1 MSTVCGLAIMGN
13 MLLLISMFVVALC
26 RLQVVNAECAEGHP
40 CVSSKQCESYKQ
52 DSQKLKQL
60 TKGSSEYNRLI
71 STLK

>member
-1 MSTVCGLAIMGN
+1 MGN
-13 MLLLISMFVVALC
+13 MLLLVPMFLALC

>member
-1 MSTVCGLAIMGN
+1 MGN
-13 MLLLISMFVVALC
+13 MLLLVPMFVVALC
-26 RLQVVNAECAEGHP
+26 RLQVVDAECAEGHP